1 MKRVRLNRQ
10 MLGIMKKQLRSFRK
24 KFGREPGPGDP
35 VFFDPDAESPVPISE
50 VKFETE
56 VIKAARKA
64 GFSEEQINRVCL
76 QFEIDYSKY
85 RSDA

>member
-1 MKRVRLNRQ
+1 M
-10 MLGIMKKQLRSFRK
+10 
-24 KFGREPGPGDP
+24 
-35 VFFDPDAESPVPISE
+35 FFDPDAESPVPFSN

-76 QFEIDYSKY
+76 QFEIDYNKY

>member
-1 MKRVRLNRQ
+1 MKKIKLNRQ

-24 KFGREPGPGDP
+24 KFGLEPGPGDP
-35 VFFDPDAESPVPISE
+35 VFFDPDAESPVPFSN

-76 QFEIDYSKY
+76 QFEIDYNKY

>member
-1 MKRVRLNRQ
+1 
-10 MLGIMKKQLRSFRK
+10 MLGIMKKQLRLFRK

-35 VFFDPDAESPVPISE
+35 VFFDPDAESPVPFSN

-76 QFEIDYSKY
+76 QFEIDYNKY